1 MANDGFNGS
10 TISFNGGDQV
20 PLRDINF
27 TDAAAEVQVSGS
39 SDAKHTYEA
48 GLPDETVTYTIVGGS
63 SLSTGAE
70 AAVAIVWFDGSTDDL
85 TNGVCTNRATS
96 GSIDSE
102 LLTAVTVRPT
112 AA

>member
-1 MANDGFNGS
+1 MANLGFNAS
-10 TISFNGGDQV
+10 TISFNGGDQI
-20 PLRDINF
+20 PLRDINY
-27 TDAAAEVQVSGS
+27 TDAAAEVQVTGS
-39 SDAKHTYEA
+39 ADSEHSYEA
-48 GLPDETVTYTIVGGS
+48 GISDPTVTYTIVGGS
-63 SLSTGAE
+63 GLAIGAE
-70 AAVAIVWFDGSTDDL
+70 AAVAIAWFDGTTDAL